1 MNTLNGFCSNGDE
14 TSSLQARS
22 VSMQAAAAT
31 TRGDS
36 SNDADEGTTLEQ
48 PHLNINVYTIHSL
61 CMPEAKDFSVCYGRI
76 HRASPAPPGAVAV

>member
-1 MNTLNGFCSNGDE
+1 MNMLDGFCSSGDE

-36 SNDADEGTTLEQ
+36 GNDADEGTTLEQ
-48 PHLNINVYTIHSL
+48 PHLNIDAYTIHSL
-61 CMPEAKDFSVCYGRI
+61 CMSEAKDFSVCSGRI
-76 HRASPAPPGAVAV
+76 HRASPAPPGAIAA